1 MCPLLLGSPK
11 AAQSQGRCRSKSP
24 IFLCAAGPGGKEAA
38 MPGPW
43 KGRAARCPSVTPPLL
58 AGVGDKVQPMH
69 GSQPGNHLPLWE
81 VFYKLCS
88 LGRYSPSTLGC
99 CWHCLPRVRSLWSL
113 PSRCLQTLWAS
124 LLSWGPGGQAASL

>member
-1 MCPLLLGSPK
+1 
-11 AAQSQGRCRSKSP
+11 
-24 IFLCAAGPGGKEAA
+24 

-43 KGRAARCPSVTPPLL
+43 KGRAARCPSVTPPRL

-69 GSQPGNHLPLWE
+69 GSQPGDHLPSWE

-88 LGRYSPSTLGC
+88 LGRCSPSTLGC
-99 CWHCLPRVRSLWSL
+99 CWRCLPRVRSLWSL
-113 PSRCLQTLWAS
+113 PSRCLQTLGVS